1 MEKKGVFSKIGTF
14 FREVREESG
23 KVSWPTRKEV
33 FRYAIIVVVVSVMV
47 ATILGSFDY
56 ILVKVLY

>member
-33 FRYAIIVVVVSVMV
+33 FRYTIIVVVVSVMV

-56 ILVKVLY
+56 ILVKVLH